1 MIQGTIQRM
10 NSTIESQRNV
20 VARHK
25 SGENAHGRVRV
36 AAVVG
41 LVLLAMAGCHSSP
54 SPKKVQEE
62 RKAAAAPAQNPA
74 PLLNLNCVFDWIG
87 KPTESFHYSY
97 ARHSET
103 DSATQEA
110 DVTPQTLDGTFNIT
124 RDGQAN
130 PPILVHAVSSD
141 SSGWQSA
148 VAQLQMGFG
157 MPASLMMANQM
168 SSALVREGAE
178 KVNGYD
184 TVRYSVDTARL
195 GATERGLLGTTS
207 EKGEVWV
214 TGPGCP
220 VKIVMDTEA
229 QGNNGMASKTHYEE
243 ALVKK

>member
-1 MIQGTIQRM
+1 
-10 NSTIESQRNV
+10 
-20 VARHK
+20 VARQME
-25 SGENAHGRVRV
+25 GANAHQHALA
-36 AAVVG
+36 AAVAG
-41 LVLLAMAGCHSSP
+41 LVLLAMAGCHSAP
-54 SPKKVQEE
+54 SPRMQEE
-62 RKAAAAPAQNPA
+62 QKGGTAARNPA

-97 ARHSET
+97 ARHSES

-110 DVTPQTLDGTFNIT
+110 DVSPQTLDGTFNIT
-124 RDGQAN
+124 RGGQAY
-130 PPILVHAVSSD
+130 PPIPVHAVSSD

-148 VAQLQMGFG
+148 VGQLQMGFG

-168 SSALVREGAE
+168 SPALVREGAE

-195 GATERGLLGTTS
+195 GAIDRGLLGTTS
-207 EKGEVWV
+207 EKGTVWV

-229 QGNNGMASKTHYEE
+229 QGNNGTAERTHYEE
-243 ALVKK
+243 AIVKK